1 MLLWRGAAPPLPVIG
16 STPDDT
22 LLAVLDPLL
31 APSDTGAVADGRIP
45 SLGRQMRPRR
55 LQRSLARSAQ
65 NKPHVCRAN
74 PEPVFGPRRLT
85 RKGHHVDRVLGRILG
100 PILGQ
105 RRYTTG
111 EGPLGGQSSQDD
123 APDVSPRE
131 MANRTGKASGPCC
144 SLQSAPMAGAFFT
157 RYDALS

>member
-1 MLLWRGAAPPLPVIG
+1 MRAFRALAAKC
-16 STPDDT
+16 
-22 LLAVLDPLL
+22 A
-31 APSDTGAVADGRIP
+31 ADGFRE
-45 SLGRQMRPRR
+45 
-55 LQRSLARSAQ
+55 SLARFGADRPHHQ
-65 NKPHVCRAN
+65 LHVCRAN

-105 RRYTTG
+105 RRYTTR